1 MYYDDIDARV
11 IYIKSFSKTL
21 LPGLRIAAVV
31 VPEVLVNDFEKYKK
45 WLDLGT
51 SVLSQGAL
59 EIYIK
64 CGMFH
69 THRKKI
75 KKIYAEKMKLLSNQ
89 LKSAQSPKFQC
100 HVPDTGFFACI
111 EFRDDVNLDKLIHI
125 LGEKNI
131 MINPIS
137 ENDIDTYKID
147 KILKLSVS
155 KPDFA
160 SINQGIAVVLDEIH
174 KL

>member
-1 MYYDDIDARV
+1 M
-11 IYIKSFSKTL
+11 
-21 LPGLRIAAVV
+21 
-31 VPEVLVNDFEKYKK
+31 
-45 WLDLGT
+45 DLGT

-69 THRKKI
+69 NHRKKI

-89 LKSAQSPKFQC
+89 LKSAKSPKFQWR
-100 HVPDTGFFACI
+100 VPDTVFFACI
-111 EFRDDVNLDKLIHI
+111 EFRDDVNLDKLIYI

-137 ENDIDTYKID
+137 ENYIDTYRID

-155 KPDFA
+155 K
-160 SINQGIAVVLDEIH
+160 SILR
-174 KL
+174 L